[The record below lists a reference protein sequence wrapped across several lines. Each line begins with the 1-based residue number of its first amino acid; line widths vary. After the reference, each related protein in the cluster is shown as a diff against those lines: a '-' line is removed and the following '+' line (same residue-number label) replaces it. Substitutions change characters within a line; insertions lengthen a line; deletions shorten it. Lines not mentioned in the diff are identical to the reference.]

1 MDAALLIFLGLLAPF
16 LTAAL
21 NRVGW
26 TAKTKHLV
34 AFGVSIVL
42 AVFWLTVTG
51 GFAVFDVPAIIAAM
65 PAIYTIS
72 QAVYAFFVKN
82 IASKLEAATDKNAV
96 VVSPAAGHP
105 GNVFVTSNDT
115 IEVSNETG
123 TPANVETTAPVKID
137 TVEHSEPRG

>member
-16 LTAAL
+16 LTALL

-26 TAKTKHLV
+26 TSKTKHLV

-42 AVFWLTVTG
+42 AVFWLAVTG

-96 VVSPAAGHP
+96 VISPAEEADK
-105 GNVFVTSNDT
+105 VVVTSNDT

-123 TPANVETTAPVKID
+123 TPANVETSAPLKID
-137 TVEHSEPRG
+137 TVEPRG

>member
-21 NRVGW
+21 NRVRW
-26 TAKTKHLV
+26 TSKTKHLV

-42 AVFWLTVTG
+42 AVFWLVVTG
-51 GFAVFDVPAIIAAM
+51 GFAAFDVTAIIAAM

-82 IASKLEAATDKNAV
+82 IASKFEAVTDKSAV
-96 VVSPAAGHP
+96 VISPSDE
-105 GNVFVTSNDT
+105 VDKVVVTSNDT
-115 IEVSNETG
+115 IKVSNETG
-123 TPANVETTAPVKID
+123 TPANVETHTPIRVD
-137 TVEHSEPRG
+137 TVEENEPRG

>member
-16 LTAAL
+16 ITAAL

-42 AVFWLTVTG
+42 AVFWLVITG

-82 IASKLEAATDKNAV
+82 IASKFEAATDKNAV
-96 VVSPAAGHP
+96 VISPAEEADK
-105 GNVFVTSNDT
+105 VIVTSNDT
-115 IEVSNETG
+115 IEVSNELG
-123 TPANVETTAPVKID
+123 TPANVETQAPLKID
-137 TVEHSEPRG
+137 TVEKPEPRG

>member
-1 MDAALLIFLGLLAPF
+1 MDAALLIFLGLAAPF
-16 LTAAL
+16 ITAIF

-26 TAKTKHLV
+26 TSKTKHLV

-42 AVFWLTVTG
+42 AVFWLVVTG

-72 QAVYAFFVKN
+72 QAVYTFFVKN
-82 IASKLEAATDKNAV
+82 IATKLEAATDKNAV
-96 VVSPAAGHP
+96 VISPAEEP
-105 GNVFVTSNDT
+105 DMVIVTSNDT

-123 TPANVETTAPVKID
+123 APANVETSVPVKVD
-137 TVEHSEPRG
+137 TVETPEPRG

>member
-16 LTAAL
+16 VTAIFS
-21 NRVGW
+21 RVRW
-26 TAKTKHLV
+26 SAKTKHLV

-42 AVFWLTVTG
+42 AVFWLAVTG
-51 GFAVFDVPAIIAAM
+51 GFATFDVAAIIAAM

-96 VVSPAAGHP
+96 VISPSDEP
-105 GNVFVTSNDT
+105 DKVVVTSNET
-115 IEVSNETG
+115 IEVSNELG
-123 TPANVETTAPVKID
+123 TPANVETPAPVKID
-137 TVEHSEPRG
+137 TIETSEPRG

>member
-42 AVFWLTVTG
+42 AVFWLVVTG

-96 VVSPAAGHP
+96 VISPAEEP
-105 GNVFVTSNDT
+105 DKVIVTSNDT

-123 TPANVETTAPVKID
+123 APANVETSAPVRVD
-137 TVEHSEPRG
+137 TVEENEPRG